1 MIRWP
6 HQISAV
12 RDVLT
17 AKEAG
22 DRVLC
27 VTSPTGGGKT
37 QVMRDLAQHFLDQE
51 RKVVLYTNRK
61 LLIEQIT
68 GGLEKAGITHG
79 VRAAGYQDE
88 RDETFQVSSLQTENN
103 RVLKSQKWTLHAAE
117 LVLIDEAHNQ
127 TGPTVQKIIEK
138 HNEAGALIVG
148 LTATPIDIGDIYD
161 QLIVAGTNSE
171 LRACGA
177 LVPARHYGCSEPDL
191 ADIGRAALAKLQ
203 AGQDLTD
210 VENAKAVMTPGIYA
224 FVAEQFRRLNPQAKP
239 SILFAPGV
247 RESMWFAEEFSRL
260 GIPAAHIDGDEIW
273 VDGET
278 FQSTPESRKGI
289 LARSESGNIKLLC
302 NRFVLREGVDAPW
315 LSHGILACVFGSL
328 KSYLQSGGR
337 LLRAHPSLRHVTIQ
351 DHGGN
356 WWRHGSLNADREW
369 SLDMTDRMA
378 AGIHYENATDP
389 KKPKPFVCNGCQVTL
404 IYREVTVDRVAT
416 CPECGAK
423 MDLRKRSRPVIQA
436 DGTLT
441 EHFGDALKPRPTRLN
456 DDTESL
462 WERYYYR
469 ALKSKKGMTFSE
481 ARGLFCHEHG
491 YFPPSNLMLM
501 PKNVG
506 DWWRKVRHV
515 PKDNL
520 IMSELTLGVC
530 RSCGQQIRWAKT
542 HNGKPMPLD
551 AVSDPDGK
559 IIVING
565 VTVMADTVT
574 VTPDTPRYTSH
585 FATCPNAAEHRKKK

>member
-6 HQISAV
+6 HQVKAV
-12 RDVLT
+12 QDVLA

-37 QVMRDLAQHFLDQE
+37 QVMRDLAQHFLDRE

-68 GGLEKAGITHG
+68 NGLEKAGIKHG
-79 VRAAGYQDE
+79 VRAAGYKDE
-88 RDETFQVSSLQTENN
+88 RDEIFQVSSLATENS
-103 RVLKSQKWTLHAAE
+103 RVLKAQKWNLHAAE

-127 TGPTVQKIIEK
+127 SGPTTQKIIEK
-138 HNEAGALIVG
+138 HNEAGALIVA
-148 LTATPIDIGDIYD
+148 LTATPIGIGNIYD

-191 ADIGRAALAKLQ
+191 AGIGRAALAKLQ

-224 FVAEQFRRLNPQAKP
+224 FVAEHFRRLNPQAKP

-247 RESMWFAEEFSRL
+247 RESMWFAEEFSRM

-278 FQSTPESRKGI
+278 FQSTPERRADV
-289 LARSESGNIKLLC
+289 LARSKRGALKVLC

-315 LSHGILACVFGSL
+315 LAHGIFACVFGSL

-337 LLRAHPSLRHVTIQ
+337 ILRAHPSLTHVTIQ

-378 AGIHYENATDP
+378 AGIHYEAATNP
-389 KKPKPFVCNGCQVTL
+389 KLPKPFVCNGCGITL
-404 IYREVTVDRVAT
+404 VYREVTFDRVAT
-416 CPECGAK
+416 CPECGVK

-436 DGTLT
+436 DGTLV
-441 EHFGDALKPRPTRLN
+441 EHFGDALTPRPTRLN

-491 YFPPSNLMLM
+491 YFPPSDLKLM
-501 PKNVG
+501 PKKVG
-506 DWWRKVRHV
+506 DWWRKVRNV
-515 PKDNL
+515 PTENL
-520 IMSELTLGVC
+520 IMPELSKGVC
-530 RSCGQQIRWAKT
+530 RSCGKPILWAT
-542 HNGKPMPLD
+542 TINGKPTPLD
-551 AVSDPDGK
+551 PDPIADGPLT
-559 IIVING
+559 IVDG
-565 VTVMADTVT
+565 VVHRTA
-574 VTPDTPRYTSH
+574 PDAEDKSGYVSH
-585 FATCPNAAEHRKKK
+585 FATCQNAAEHRKKK